1 MGSDYLF
8 FDRYKTT
15 DFHHGGKRRPTSKPR
30 APLEKGNGS
39 SKCKKGGRSRFHG
52 EPALVLGEAVR
63 APAEKQNAPVCKTQ
77 ASARKLKKSI
87 QWTVY
92 ASLWF

>member
-30 APLEKGNGS
+30 APR
-39 SKCKKGGRSRFHG
+39 KKETDPVNAKRVG
-52 EPALVLGEAVR
+52 AAVF
-63 APAEKQNAPVCKTQ
+63 
-77 ASARKLKKSI
+77 
-87 QWTVY
+87 TVSPPLCL
-92 ASLWF
+92 AKR